1 MSPAL
6 MPRTAS
12 ALVLA
17 AAAVGATVAPAL
29 ALVQPYQVVRLIT
42 YRTSCD
48 LAHLEDLSPRTGP
61 MRFHATCGDLTS
73 YPDGLDVVCDDR
85 DDDRSCKVATA
96 ERTFRNLELL
106 APKH

>member
-1 MSPAL
+1 

-12 ALVLA
+12 ALALALVAVCA
-17 AAAVGATVAPAL
+17 AAEPAL
-29 ALVQPYQVVRLIT
+29 ALVQEYQVVRLIT

-48 LAHLEDLSPRTGP
+48 LAHLEDVSPKTGP

-73 YPDGLDVVCDDR
+73 YPDGLDVQCDDR
-85 DDDRSCKVATA
+85 DDDRSCRVVTA

-106 APKH
+106 TPKH